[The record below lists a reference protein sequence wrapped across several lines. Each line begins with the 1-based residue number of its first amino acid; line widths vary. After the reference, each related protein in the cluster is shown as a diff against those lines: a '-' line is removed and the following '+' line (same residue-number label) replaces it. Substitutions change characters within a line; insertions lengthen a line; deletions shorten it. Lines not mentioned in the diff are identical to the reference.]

1 MKTNFAFLEKDLDIN
16 MYYDS
21 AKKVEK
27 LYSMGEYTSES
38 LEIRKILENVAKM
51 ILDYNF
57 IEIPTYL
64 SFNDS
69 LRLIKRHNLVPNEI
83 LDAFYELKSSGND
96 AAHNMVEFSRER
108 GLSHIKLFY
117 NVMVWVA
124 REYTD
129 ERPKTENFE
138 EPQVQANY
146 LSFEKKLIYVQ
157 TVDGN
162 PEDWPKYAGSKKI
175 GDASINEPESD
186 YTPNSK
192 DMRAA
197 AEKRV
202 RSYMRTAGVP
212 YKIQWAELAYR
223 KTDRT
228 FFRDYD
234 VHEVLERSN
243 VKRNTSLEGR
253 EWFLTDLDTAKAA
266 IRAVKEGRHSLD
278 TTIQPINESKIVL
291 RPEQAEAIK
300 VTKKAFKKYDT
311 MLWNAKM
318 RFGKT
323 LTALQLIKN
332 EKYKKVLIMTHRPVV
347 SDSWFDDFHKM
358 EMKDKGYVYGSRD
371 KGKLISELKNSDKPF
386 VYFASIQDLRG
397 SKIFGGKAG
406 DKNREFTQIQWDL
419 VIIDEAHE
427 GTQTELAQKVI
438 NGVKK
443 ENTKLLELSGTPF
456 NLLDQYEDDQ
466 VYTWDYVMEQE
477 AKYKWNKEKINEA
490 NPYESLPKVSMF
502 TFEISDQFANN
513 NYQDLVDKSF
523 NFKEFFRTNE
533 QGDFVHEVDV
543 KHFLDNITT
552 PDDKNNYP
560 FSTKEFRNNLR
571 HTLWILPGVKE
582 ANALEKLLK
591 NHPVFG
597 MDYNIVNVVRNDKT
611 DNVEETKENDL
622 QAVRQAIGEDP
633 SISRT
638 ITLTVRKLTTGVN
651 VPEWSGVV
659 FLSNTN
665 SAMQYLQAAFRAQT
679 PFSHEKL
686 GRKEE
691 CFIFDFAPDRAL
703 TVMAES
709 SRLSTGVGKRTTS
722 VQKDK
727 MRKLLNFMPIIGK
740 TGNKM
745 KRFEVDTLLSKIKRV
760 YAEKAV
766 RTGFDDDSLYSD
778 ELLMLDQVDLK
789 DFNDLKAIV
798 GTTKKE
804 KSPMKVDINNQG
816 MSEEEYEKAEK
827 AKKKKRRERTEE
839 EKAVLEKE
847 KQLKKQRKAMIS
859 ILRSISIRIPMMIY
873 GMDINIKD
881 DVNMRK
887 FVKLVDDVSWQEF
900 MPEKVSKELFL
911 KFSKYYDQDV
921 FIEAGRI
928 IRRRVKKLDSLD
940 PLERANELALIF
952 NTFRNPD
959 KETILT
965 PWRVVNMQLGKTIG
979 GYSFF
984 DDNYQKT
991 TIESKNAAHWIDT
1004 EYTDKSFNEDSH
1016 ILEINSKTGLYPL
1029 YAAASLYY
1037 KEFNKMNENKADKFT
1052 IDDELF
1058 LWQKVLRENIFVIAK
1073 TPMAKHITERTLAGY
1088 QGFDTNIEYIENIVN
1103 NVKKNVLT
1111 ESKEVLGRF
1120 DNMKFDVV
1128 LGNPPYQEVVGKK
1141 DTDNGQKAVTNIFQH
1156 FQELA
1161 DNLAQEC
1168 TVLIYPGKRW
1178 IHQSGKGLKKFGFEQ
1193 INDPHLK
1200 KIIYYADANDI
1211 FKDIAI
1217 SDGISI
1223 VLKDNKKITPG
1234 FEYEYIENGSSHII
1248 KLDNPGKDLIM
1259 INPYDKEISEKIE
1272 KFVEKNSLDVIGNSK
1287 VLNRA
1292 LFKIE
1297 SDFVEK
1303 NPDKVRLL
1311 TNDNKNNIDYSKS
1324 IKLFTNDKAGK
1335 SGRATWFIA
1344 DKDVITVNSD
1354 IVNQWK
1360 VIVSSANA
1368 GGQKRDNQIEILD
1381 NHSAFGRSRIALKTF
1396 DTKKEAENF
1405 FKFATSYIIRY
1416 TFLLTDEN
1424 LSSLGKKVPDMLD
1437 YSDKNKLID
1446 YTKDVDNQLQ
1456 ELFEISDDQMEYIK
1470 ERVSSLRT
1478 KK

>member
-1 MKTNFAFLEKDLDIN
+1 MGEHIGMKTNFAFLEKDLDIN

-27 LYSMGEYTSES
+27 LYSMGEYASES
-38 LEIRKILENVAKM
+38 LEIRKVLENVAKM

-69 LRLIKRHNLVPNEI
+69 LQLIKRHNLVPNEV

-96 AAHNMVEFSRER
+96 AAHNMVEFSREK
-108 GLSHIKLFY
+108 GLGHIKLFY

-129 ERPKTENFE
+129 ERPKIENFE
-138 EPQVQANY
+138 EPQIQANY
-146 LSFEKKLIYVQ
+146 QSFEKKLIYIQ
-157 TVDGN
+157 TVDGK

-192 DMRAA
+192 DMRDA

-243 VKRNTSLEGR
+243 IKRNTSLEGR
-253 EWFLTDLDTAKAA
+253 EWFLTDLETAKAA
-266 IRAVKEGRHSLD
+266 IKAVKEGRHSL
-278 TTIQPINESKIVL
+278 TATAQPSSNNIKITL
-291 RPEQAEAIK
+291 RPEQAEAVR

-311 MLWNAKM
+311 VLWNAKM

-323 LTALQLIKN
+323 LTALQLIKD

-347 SDSWFDDFHKM
+347 SDSWFDDFYKM
-358 EMKDKGYVYGSRD
+358 GMEIQGYIYGSKD
-371 KGKLISELKNSDKPF
+371 KGKLISELKNSDQPF

-397 SKIFGGKAG
+397 SEIFGGKAG

-427 GTQTELAQKVI
+427 GTQTELAQNVI

-443 ENTKLLELSGTPF
+443 EDTKLLELSGTPF
-456 NLLDQYEDDQ
+456 NLLDQYEDNQ

-477 AKYKWNKEKINEA
+477 AKYEWDKEKSGEP
-490 NPYESLPKVSMF
+490 NPYEGLPKVSMF
-502 TFEISDQFANN
+502 TFEISDQFTHN

-543 KHFLDNITT
+543 RRFLDNITT
-552 PDDKNNYP
+552 PNDKNNYP

-582 ANALEKLLK
+582 ANALEKMLK
-591 NHPVFG
+591 SHPVFG
-597 MDYNIVNVVRNDKT
+597 MNYNIVNVVRDDKI
-611 DNVEETKENDL
+611 DDVEESKETDL
-622 QAVRQAIGEDP
+622 QAVRQAIGDDP

-709 SRLSTGVGKRTTS
+709 SRLSTGVGKRTSS

-778 ELLMLDQVDLK
+778 ELLMLDQADLK

-816 MSEEEYEKAEK
+816 MSEEEYEKTEK
-827 AKKKKRRERTEE
+827 AKKKKPRERTEE
-839 EKAVLEKE
+839 EKAALEKE
-847 KQLKKQRKAMIS
+847 KQLKKQRKTMIS

-873 GMDINIKD
+873 GMDIDIKD

-900 MPEKVSKELFL
+900 MPEGVSKELFL
-911 KFSKYYDQDV
+911 RFSKYYDQDV

-959 KETILT
+959 KETVLT

-984 DDNYQKT
+984 DDNYQST
-991 TIESKNAAHWIDT
+991 TIEGKNAAHWIDT

-1037 KEFNKMNENKADKFT
+1037 KEFNKMNENKAGKFT

-1088 QGFDTNIEYIENIVN
+1088 QGFDTNIEYIENIVD
-1103 NVKKNVLT
+1103 NVKKNILA

-1120 DNMKFDVV
+1120 DNMKFDVI
-1128 LGNPPYQEVVGKK
+1128 LGNPPYTEKDGGAGSSGSPIYQNFVSLAKKLEPEVITLITPSRWFVG
-1141 DTDNGQKAVTNIFQH
+1141 
-1156 FQELA
+1156 
-1161 DNLAQEC
+1161 
-1168 TVLIYPGKRW
+1168 
-1178 IHQSGKGLKKFGFEQ
+1178 GKGLDKFRDDML
-1193 INDPHLK
+1193 NDSNIKEIHDWLTPQDVFPRTNIRGGYLSFCGSM
-1200 KIIYYADANDI
+1200 DI
-1211 FKDIAI
+1211 
-1217 SDGISI
+1217 
-1223 VLKDNKKITPG
+1223 ITP
-1234 FEYEYIENGSSHII
+1234 
-1248 KLDNPGKDLIM
+1248 M
-1259 INPYDKEISEKIE
+1259 M
-1272 KFVEKNSLDVIGNSK
+1272 
-1287 VLNRA
+1287 A
-1292 LFKIE
+1292 
-1297 SDFVEK
+1297 
-1303 NPDKVRLL
+1303 
-1311 TNDNKNNIDYSKS
+1311 
-1324 IKLFTNDKAGK
+1324 
-1335 SGRATWFIA
+1335 
-1344 DKDVITVNSD
+1344 
-1354 IVNQWK
+1354 
-1360 VIVSSANA
+1360 
-1368 GGQKRDNQIEILD
+1368 
-1381 NHSAFGRSRIALKTF
+1381 
-1396 DTKKEAENF
+1396 
-1405 FKFATSYIIRY
+1405 
-1416 TFLLTDEN
+1416 
-1424 LSSLGKKVPDMLD
+1424 
-1437 YSDKNKLID
+1437 
-1446 YTKDVDNQLQ
+1446 
-1456 ELFEISDDQMEYIK
+1456 
-1470 ERVSSLRT
+1470 
-1478 KK
+1478 